1 MKKII
6 FSLLTI
12 AIITFAIVSC
22 NKQNTLPDHYIPVT
36 DEHTNIKFLQL
47 SPGAP
52 PLNFYVNGIKS
63 TAVLTATG
71 ANKVLGLSY
80 PDLYPATIGYT
91 SLTPGSLKVDAKV
104 IDSSTVMPGAVL
116 LSATQTFA
124 ANKFYTFALVDT
136 FTKVSYVA
144 VEDDPTIPDETKSYL
159 RVANFIAD
167 SAINVVITKTSSDYP
182 YSKTYTNVAPK
193 TVLAFDSLGAGTGQ
207 VYKIELKRASN
218 NSTLVTLIN
227 FTPSRTKKYT
237 FFARGLMRLP
247 LSNMSA
253 PTVGTYTN
261 F

>member
-1 MKKII
+1 MKKLISGLI
-6 FSLLTI
+6 
-12 AIITFAIVSC
+12 IITVCGIMAC
-22 NKQNTLPDHYIPVT
+22 NKENTLADNYIPVT
-36 DEHTNIKFLQL
+36 GEHTNIKFLQL

-52 PLNFYVNGIKS
+52 ELNFYVNGLKTS
-63 TAVLTATG
+63 AVLTLTG
-71 ANKVLGLSY
+71 ATKVLGLTYSSLF
-80 PDLYPATIGYT
+80 PSTIGYAT
-91 SLTPGSLKVDAKV
+91 LPPGSLKIEAKV
-104 IDSSTVMPGAVL
+104 TDSSTVLPGAVL
-116 LSATQTFA
+116 LTATQTFA

-207 VYKIELKRASN
+207 IYKIEMKRASN
-218 NSTLVTLIN
+218 NATLVTLIN
-227 FTPSRTKKYT
+227 FTPSKTKKYT
-237 FFARGLMRLP
+237 FYARGLMRLP
-247 LSNMSA
+247 LSNTSG
-253 PTVGTYTN
+253 PTVNTYTN